1 MTLETFW
8 MWVVVGLIAGWAAGY
23 VLKDGG
29 YGLTGDMVLGV
40 MGSILASGLLLLLG
54 VSADS
59 GLVVSVIVP
68 FVGAGAAIFLQHE
81 FWGVSG

>member
-1 MTLETFW
+1 MTLEMFW
-8 MWVVVGLIAGWAAGY
+8 TWVAAGLVAGWAAGY
-23 VLKDGG
+23 VVKDGG

-59 GLVVSVIVP
+59 ELVASVIVP
-68 FVGAGAAIFLQHE
+68 FIGAGAAIFFQHE